1 MNTLNNE
8 NYRYE
13 LKFLLSTKYANIL
26 KYRLEL
32 IMDKDEN
39 YPFIEGRYYIR
50 SLYFDDIYDT
60 AYYEKVDGVEDR
72 IKYRIRYYNF
82 DPSYIVLE
90 LKGKKN
96 NFTYKKQDKITR
108 EEYDKIINKDY
119 DIDTERRPLLKE
131 FITKS
136 KSKNLI
142 PSVIVDYSR
151 IAFTYPVADV
161 RITFDEDISSGIFN
175 YDLFDENINLDHVI
189 EPDEVVLE
197 VKYNEILP
205 KIIKEVLATV
215 PMTRIAISKF
225 AMCKEKKEV

>member
-136 KSKNLI
+136 KAKNLI